1 MFSPFYNR
9 IIRKMVVAF
18 GSLFNEIT
26 LIRYNNE
33 LTQEYERIKVPL
45 IYSPK
50 EKFISRLFS
59 DPDLTRSVNT
69 VLPRMGFEV
78 TGYTYDSSRK
88 SITTLKSF
96 ATSTS
101 KTSVKTQNVGVPYDM
116 DFTLS
121 IYARNIEDGTQI
133 VEQILPYFTPD
144 FTITINFIDGFP
156 ETTKDVPF
164 ILNSVDNTIEYE
176 GDFTTTRLIIWNL
189 NFTAK
194 TYFFGPVSEGKI
206 IMGQA
211 HANGDPIL
219 DGTGVAMGGVK
230 IGLYNEL
237 FKRQLQELTMKST
250 GGSGN
255 FKQNETV
262 RVANNNV
269 FGKVYSWSAD
279 TYTLTTKDW
288 NGVVVAND
296 VITGDETNAS
306 WTVDNI
312 GSTYIKIATIKTVQ
326 DPLTA
331 GANDDF
337 GFTTTITEFPNA

>member
-33 LTQEYERIKVPL
+33 LTEEFERIKVPL

-50 EKFISRLFS
+50 EKFITRLFS
-59 DPDLTRSVNT
+59 DPELTRSVNT
-69 VLPRMGFEV
+69 ILPRMGFEV

-88 SITTLKSF
+88 PITTLKSF
-96 ATSTS
+96 AQSAN
-101 KTSVKTQNVGVPYDM
+101 KGAVKTQNVGVPYDM

-144 FTITINFIDGFP
+144 FTITINFIDGFT

-176 GDFTTTRLIIWNL
+176 GDFSTTRLIIWNL

-194 TYFFGPVSEGKI
+194 TYFFGPVTDGAKI
-206 IMGQA
+206 IAGQA

-219 DGTGVAMGGVK
+219 DATGVAMGGVK

-237 FKRQLQELTMKST
+237 FKRQLQEITMKT
-250 GGSGN
+250 GGFGN
-255 FKQNETV
+255 FKENETI
-262 RVANNNV
+262 RVANTSII
-269 FGKVYSWSAD
+269 GKVYSWSAN
-279 TYTLTTKDW
+279 TYTLTAKDW
-288 NGVVVAND
+288 NGIVLANN
-296 VITGDETNAS
+296 VITGDQSNAT
-306 WTVDNI
+306 WIVNDI
-312 GSTYIKIATIKTVQ
+312 GETYIKIASVKTVQ

>member
-33 LTQEYERIKVPL
+33 LTEEFERIKIPL

-50 EKFISRLFS
+50 EKFITRLFS
-59 DPDLTRSVNT
+59 DPELTRSVNT
-69 VLPRMGFEV
+69 ILPRMGFEV

-88 SITTLKSF
+88 PITTLKSF
-96 ATSTS
+96 AQSAN
-101 KTSVKTQNVGVPYDM
+101 KGAVKTQNVGVPYDM

-144 FTITINFIDGFP
+144 FTITINFIDGFT

-176 GDFTTTRLIIWNL
+176 GDFSTTRLIIWNL

-194 TYFFGPVSEGKI
+194 TYFFGPVTDGAKI
-206 IMGQA
+206 IAGQA

-219 DGTGVAMGGVK
+219 DATGVAMGGVK

-237 FKRQLQELTMKST
+237 FKRQLQEITMKT
-250 GGSGN
+250 GGFGN
-255 FKQNETV
+255 FKENETI
-262 RVANNNV
+262 RVANTSII
-269 FGKVYSWSAD
+269 GKVYSWSAN
-279 TYTLTTKDW
+279 TYTLTAKDW
-288 NGVVVAND
+288 NGVVLANN
-296 VITGDETNAS
+296 VITGDQSNAT
-306 WTVDNI
+306 WIVNDI
-312 GSTYIKIATIKTVQ
+312 GETYIKIASVKTVQ